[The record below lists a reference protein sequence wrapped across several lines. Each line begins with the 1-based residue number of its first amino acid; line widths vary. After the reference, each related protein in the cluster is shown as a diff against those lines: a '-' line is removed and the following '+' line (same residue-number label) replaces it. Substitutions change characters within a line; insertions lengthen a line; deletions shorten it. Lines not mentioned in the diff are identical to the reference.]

1 MASALSTLRLM
12 SHPENFVLTDV
23 EAAARVRLQEAA
35 AQLEALQRQLKEIHD
50 SLPVSSRED
59 LMLLGEEDMDVATE
73 TRSVI
78 ECVLNDSIQPA
89 IRDLKSVAAYRP
101 SQPGKKRG

>member
-1 MASALSTLRLM
+1 M

-35 AQLEALQRQLKEIHD
+35 TQLEALQRQLKEIHD

-78 ECVLNDSIQPA
+78 ECVLNDCIQPA
-89 IRDLKSVAAYRP
+89 IRDLKAVAAYRP
-101 SQPGKKRG
+101 SRPGKKRG

>member
-1 MASALSTLRLM
+1 M
-12 SHPENFVLTDV
+12 SHPESFVLTDV
-23 EAAARVRLQEAA
+23 ETAARERLQEAA
-35 AQLEALQRQLKEIHD
+35 AQLEALQRQLREIHD
-50 SLPVSSRED
+50 SLPVSSHED

-101 SQPGKKRG
+101 NGPAKKRG

>member
-1 MASALSTLRLM
+1 
-12 SHPENFVLTDV
+12 
-23 EAAARVRLQEAA
+23 
-35 AQLEALQRQLKEIHD
+35 
-50 SLPVSSRED
+50 
-59 LMLLGEEDMDVATE
+59 MDVATE

-101 SQPGKKRG
+101 SRPGKKRG